1 MPYLLKIDN
10 LSKSFGG
17 LLAVDDVSLGVLENI
32 VLGII
37 GPNGSGKTT
46 LLKEIISDLTK
57 KNKRVIYF
65 NLDIEEDSKYFQSQR
80 QLLNKIEL
88 EIGKETGFVFIDEIQ
103 QKENAG
109 KFLKGLYDMGLPYK
123 FVVTGSG
130 SLELKEKIAE
140 SLTGRK
146 YLIEM
151 TPVNFT
157 EFVNHKTAYKYKKN
171 LSAFFEL
178 EKEKS
183 EQLLNEYLDYG
194 GYPAVVTASTID
206 RKIELMNEI
215 FVSYITKDISYL
227 LGVRF
232 PDKFI
237 KLIKLLAVQSGSIL
251 NYSQLSQ
258 DTGIRVET
266 LKTYLWYAE
275 QTFII
280 KIIKPYF
287 TNRKKELTKSPTVYF
302 NDLGMMNFA
311 ANNFSPAYNKGLLFQ
326 NFVYLLLKG
335 KYTGGLS
342 EINFWRSK
350 DKAEVDFVVSDGNV
364 IIPVEVKY
372 KKIIKPQVSKSFRS
386 FINDYKPVKGFI
398 VCIDSVTEDI
408 IIDGCRVDFIP
419 FWKLF

>member
-1 MPYLLKIDN
+1 MIQRTIKQKILNSLSLKEIT
-10 LSKSFGG
+10 
-17 LLAVDDVSLGVLENI
+17 I
-32 VLGII
+32 II
-37 GPNGSGKTT
+37 GARQTGKTT

-335 KYTGGLS
+335 KYSGGLS

-386 FINDYKPVKGFI
+386 FINDYKPVKGYI

-408 IIDGCRVDFIP
+408 IINGCRVDFIP

>member
-1 MPYLLKIDN
+1 MIQRTIKQKILNSLSLKEIT
-10 LSKSFGG
+10 
-17 LLAVDDVSLGVLENI
+17 I
-32 VLGII
+32 II
-37 GPNGSGKTT
+37 GARQTGKTT

-57 KNKRVIYF
+57 KNERVIYF

-151 TPVNFT
+151 TPVSFT

-171 LSAFFEL
+171 LAAFFEL

-227 LGVRF
+227 LRVRF

-350 DKAEVDFVVSDGNV
+350 DKAEVDFVVSEGNV

>member
-1 MPYLLKIDN
+1 
-10 LSKSFGG
+10 
-17 LLAVDDVSLGVLENI
+17 
-32 VLGII
+32 
-37 GPNGSGKTT
+37 
-46 LLKEIISDLTK
+46 
-57 KNKRVIYF
+57 
-65 NLDIEEDSKYFQSQR
+65 
-80 QLLNKIEL
+80 
-88 EIGKETGFVFIDEIQ
+88 
-103 QKENAG
+103 
-109 KFLKGLYDMGLPYK
+109 MGLPYK

-151 TPVNFT
+151 TPVSFT

-171 LSAFFEL
+171 LAAFFEL

-227 LGVRF
+227 LRVRF

-335 KYTGGLS
+335 KYSGGLS

-350 DKAEVDFVVSDGNV
+350 DKAEVDFVVSEGNV